1 MLGCQAFT
9 DSQKVRQRK
18 CSRTGG
24 QASAVKSGR
33 RWQHYSHS
41 SDLQPLWLFHAAWR
55 SAVFTLY
62 RAYCAHGVIF
72 GVLPMFRYVRALSGG
87 HRPIAYFLPD
97 GLTLFASSVTV
108 TERFNCTKP
117 NHCLM
122 SETTSPSLS
131 ETDTR
136 SGTPSSPQTPSQTTD
151 AAATA
156 PPKIAV
162 RNLYKVFGENT
173 QQAFRLID
181 QNSTK
186 EEVLKKT
193 GCTLAVSNV
202 SLSVNEGEIFV
213 IMGLSGSGKSTLVR
227 LFNRLIEPSR
237 GQVFI
242 DGEDVVTMS
251 EEELRETRRKKISM
265 VFQSFALMP
274 HLTVLENAAFGLDL
288 AGVAK
293 DEAQERARK
302 ALEQVGLVQYLHS
315 YPDECSGGMRQ
326 RVGLARALATN
337 PDILLMDEAFSA
349 LDPLIRTEMQDELI
363 KLQARDRRTIV
374 FISHDLDEA
383 MRIGDRIAIMRGG
396 EVMQVGTPDDILKNP
411 ANDYV
416 ESFFHEVNVANV
428 FTAGDIARRTQVTIL
443 QKSDE
448 TGVRAALKRLKENDR
463 DYGYLLNSDRQ
474 LIGVVSAELV
484 RKAVDEGRP
493 LHTALV
499 RDLQAINA
507 STPLSDLMVTVA
519 QYPCPVPV
527 VTDDGC
533 YAGSVSKARLLQ
545 TLSKNTSNANL

>member
-1 MLGCQAFT
+1 MPHRAVILFAPCPGCLPYGSRSFLRFACFAALHAFICFVHMVVAFSGLST
-9 DSQKVRQRK
+9 VSVALFLTVRFLTVLPSHFQPF
-18 CSRTGG
+18 SEDGSAG
-24 QASAVKSGR
+24 QPLFFIRRAFYFYPCPDRLKYLMPDTAS
-33 RWQHYSHS
+33 S
-41 SDLQPLWLFHAAWR
+41 SDADTSGTSSSQPGGMPSQPLSDSDGE
-55 SAVFTLY
+55 SAN
-62 RAYCAHGVIF
+62 
-72 GVLPMFRYVRALSGG
+72 
-87 HRPIAYFLPD
+87 PI
-97 GLTLFASSVTV
+97 
-108 TERFNCTKP
+108 
-117 NHCLM
+117 
-122 SETTSPSLS
+122 
-131 ETDTR
+131 
-136 SGTPSSPQTPSQTTD
+136 
-151 AAATA
+151 
-156 PPKIAV
+156 PKIEV
-162 RNLYKVFGENT
+162 RNLYKVFGEHT
-173 QQAFRLID
+173 RQAFRLID
-181 QNSTK
+181 QNRSKT
-186 EEVLKKT
+186 EVLAET
-193 GCTLAVSNV
+193 GCTLAVSDV
-202 SLSVNEGEIFV
+202 SLSIREGEIFV

-237 GQVFI
+237 GQVLI
-242 DGEDVVTMS
+242 DGDDVVQMS
-251 EEELRETRRKKISM
+251 EEELRETRRRKISM

-274 HLTVLENAAFGLDL
+274 HLTTLENAAFGLDL
-288 AGVAK
+288 AGVEK
-293 DEAQERARK
+293 EEAQDRARK

-326 RVGLARALATN
+326 RVGLARALATD

-463 DYGYLLNSDRQ
+463 DYGYLIDNDRKF
-474 LIGVVSAELV
+474 IGVVSAERV
-484 RKAVDEGRP
+484 KNAADERKP
-493 LHTALV
+493 LHTAIVEGLEPV
-499 RDLQAINA
+499 AADQA
-507 STPLSDLMVTVA
+507 LSDLMVTVA
-519 QYPCPVPV
+519 GYPCPVPV

-545 TLSKNTSNANL
+545 TLSKNVPNSSV

>member
-1 MLGCQAFT
+1 
-9 DSQKVRQRK
+9 
-18 CSRTGG
+18 
-24 QASAVKSGR
+24 
-33 RWQHYSHS
+33 
-41 SDLQPLWLFHAAWR
+41 
-55 SAVFTLY
+55 
-62 RAYCAHGVIF
+62 
-72 GVLPMFRYVRALSGG
+72 
-87 HRPIAYFLPD
+87 
-97 GLTLFASSVTV
+97 
-108 TERFNCTKP
+108 
-117 NHCLM
+117 M

-131 ETDTR
+131 ETD
-136 SGTPSSPQTPSQTTD
+136 SSDTPSFSQTPSQTTSASATD
-151 AAATA
+151 AAAPA
-156 PPKIAV
+156 PKV
-162 RNLYKVFGENT
+162 TVKNLYKVFGENT
-173 QQAFRLID
+173 QQAFRLIE
-181 QNSTK
+181 QNSSK

-202 SLSVNEGEIFV
+202 SLTVNEGEIFV

-242 DGEDVVTMS
+242 DGDDIVQMS
-251 EEELRETRRKKISM
+251 EEEMRETRRRKISM

-288 AGVAK
+288 AGMEKEKALEK
-293 DEAQERARK
+293 ARK

-363 KLQARDRRTIV
+363 KLQAKDRRTIV

-428 FTAGDIARRTQVTIL
+428 FTAGDIAKRTQVTIL
-443 QKSDE
+443 QRSDE
-448 TGVRAALKRLKENDR
+448 SGARAALKRLKENDR

-474 LIGVVSAELV
+474 LIGVVSAGLV
-484 RKAVDEGRP
+484 KKAADEGKP
-493 LHTALV
+493 LHTAVIQGLE
-499 RDLQAINA
+499 AIHA
-507 STPLSDLMVTVA
+507 STPLSELMVTVA
-519 QYPCPVPV
+519 QSPCPVPV

-545 TLSKNTSNANL
+545 TLSKNTSNTNL